1 MPRQV
6 RSSIGP
12 PRVGADL
19 DFSSIRAEFD
29 VPSEFPPEAVAEAER
44 AAAGGRQRSQW
55 SDLTQLPLV
64 TIDPPGAKDLD
75 QALLI
80 DRRPGGGFRIHYAI
94 TDLGFFVTPGGH
106 LDVAVRRRGQTYYL
120 PDGMV
125 PLHPTV
131 LSEASASLLPGQV
144 RPVVLWTID
153 TDSDG
158 EPRSVVVRRALARSV
173 ARFDYDTVRAAL
185 KTGTLHSSLR
195 YLPDVGRAR
204 RDQAV
209 RRGAIELELPEQEV
223 TASELG
229 GWRLALRRRTEIDA
243 WNAEISLLTGM
254 SAAVLMLEAGVGLL
268 RTLPEPDE
276 RSVNQLRRS
285 AATLG
290 VPWRAGASA
299 AELLTELD
307 SSRPESLALYLH
319 ATRLL
324 RGAGYTAF
332 DGKAPELS
340 WHAGLGAPYAHVTA
354 PLRRL
359 VDRFCT
365 EVCLAVS
372 AGLDVAVWVREALPQ
387 LPAVM
392 SVSDRMA
399 VGVQKACVNQ
409 VEAWVLAHRVGQ
421 VFDAVVLRS
430 DGGNTS
436 EVFVPTPPVIA
447 KCHGAGL
454 AEGEWVRVR
463 LTEADPARRRVS
475 FEAA

>member
-1 MPRQV
+1 MP
-6 RSSIGP
+6 
-12 PRVGADL
+12 A
-19 DFSSIRAEFD
+19 
-29 VPSEFPPEAVAEAER
+29 EFPPEAVAEAER
-44 AAAGGRQRSQW
+44 AAAGHRATSRPPDDRW
-55 SDLTQLPLV
+55 PDLTDLPLV

-94 TDLGFFVTPGGH
+94 TDLGFFVAPGGH
-106 LDVAVRRRGQTYYL
+106 LDTAVRRRGQTYYL
-120 PDGMV
+120 PDGPI

-158 EPRSVVVRRALARSV
+158 DPRSVVVRRALARSV
-173 ARFDYDTVRAAL
+173 ARFDYETVRAAL
-185 KTGTLHSSLR
+185 RQGTLHSSLR

-204 RDQAV
+204 RGQAV

-223 TASELG
+223 TPNELG

-254 SAAVLMLEAGVGLL
+254 SAAALMLEAGVGLL

-276 RSVNQLRRS
+276 RSVDQLRRS
-285 AATLG
+285 ATSLG
-290 VPWRAGASA
+290 VSWPTGTTA
-299 AELLTELD
+299 AQVLAELD

-332 DGKAPELS
+332 DGTPPEVS

-372 AGLDVAVWVREALPQ
+372 AGLDVADWVREALPQ

-392 SVSDRMA
+392 SMSDRLA

-421 VFDAVVLRS
+421 LFDAVVLRS
-430 DGGNTS
+430 DGGNTG
-436 EVFVPTPPVIA
+436 EIFVPTPPVIA
-447 KCHGAGL
+447 KCRGDGL
-454 AEGEWVRVR
+454 TEGEWVRVR
-463 LTEADPARRRVS
+463 LAEADPARRRVL
-475 FEAA
+475 FETA